1 MSCNENALFRVGVSL
16 LTGMGWK
23 LETTGG
29 CSGETHLR
37 SGAAL
42 SAAARAVVFRL
53 EPASELPG
61 QWARWSADDSASD
74 SAGLG
79 GDPRVCV

>member
-16 LTGMGWK
+16 VTGMGWK

-29 CSGETHLR
+29 CSGETHGR

-42 SAAARAVVFRL
+42 SAAARAAVFRL
-53 EPASELPG
+53 EPG

-79 GDPRVCV
+79 GTPESASNRFP